1 MARGGAPPHGCSPP
15 PTPATKKKREKKK
28 KPPPGAVGG
37 TPPPQKA
44 ENPPYL
50 DASPACWRRWAEL
63 MTGSGAGRLST
74 DAYAAQHP
82 GVDGRR
88 QRQSVAVHLIALC
101 HELEHGL
108 TDPFVTDL
116 TRRALINR
124 PDWPWLDPPDSYAV
138 TARDLAVPVISAEIR
153 RLAEAV
159 WDAWASHHHRVR
171 QWAADLLVQD

>member
-1 MARGGAPPHGCSPP
+1 MDARLDKGTRTENATACPGC
-15 PTPATKKKREKKK
+15 
-28 KPPPGAVGG
+28 GAVLPDEPDG
-37 TPPPQKA
+37 PIH
-44 ENPPYL
+44 PYL